1 MKTGPRYHVKP
12 RRHRERKT
20 DYRLRLKLL
29 RSKKPR
35 IVVRKSLKAIRVQF
49 VEYNPQG
56 DRVLASAVSNE
67 LAKDYGWKYSVSNTP
82 AAYLT
87 GVLAGKRA
95 KEKGIEHG
103 VLDIGLYH
111 PTVGST
117 LFASLKGVLDA
128 GIECPHDAQMLPKE
142 ERIYGVHL
150 NKEIKPLVG
159 DIKTKIIG
167 GKEE

>member
-1 MKTGPRYHVKP
+1 MKAGPRYHVKP

-49 VEYNPQG
+49 VEYNAQG
-56 DRVLASAVSNE
+56 DRILASAISNE
-67 LAKDYGWKYSVSNTP
+67 LSKEYGWKYSASNTP

-87 GVLAGKRA
+87 GFLAGKRA

-117 LFASLKGVLDA
+117 LFASLKGVIDA
-128 GIECPHDAQMLPKE
+128 GIECPHDEQMLPKD
-142 ERIYGVHL
+142 ERIYGLHL
-150 NKEIKPLVG
+150 NKDIKPLVG
-159 DIKTKIIG
+159 EIRTKMKG

>member
-1 MKTGPRYHVKP
+1 MKSGPRYHVKP

-20 DYRLRLKLL
+20 NYRLRLKLL

-49 VEYNPQG
+49 VEYDPQG
-56 DRVLASAVSNE
+56 DKIIASAISNE
-67 LAKDYGWKYSVSNTP
+67 LVKDYGWKYSVSNTP

-87 GVLAGKRA
+87 GFLAGKRA
-95 KEKGIEHG
+95 KEKGIEQG

-128 GIECPHDAQMLPKE
+128 GIECPHDAEMLPKDD
-142 ERIYGVHL
+142 RIFGAHVS
-150 NKEIKPLVG
+150 KEIKPLVG
-159 DIKTKIIG
+159 EIKTKMKG
-167 GKEE
+167 DKEE

>member
-49 VEYNPQG
+49 VEYSPQG
-56 DRVLASAVSNE
+56 DKVLASAISNE
-67 LAKDYGWKYSVSNTP
+67 LIKEYGWKYSVSNTP

-87 GVLAGKRA
+87 GLLAGKRA
-95 KEKGIEHG
+95 KEKGIEQG
-103 VLDIGLYH
+103 VLDIGLNH
-111 PTVGST
+111 PTIGST

-128 GIECPHDAQMLPKE
+128 GIDCPHDKTMLPKE
-142 ERIYGVHL
+142 DRIFGAHL

-159 DIKTKIIG
+159 DIKTRITG
-167 GKEE
+167 GK

>member
-1 MKTGPRYHVKP
+1 MKAGPRYHVKP

-56 DRVLASAVSNE
+56 DKVLASAVSNE

-111 PTVGST
+111 PTIGST

>member
-1 MKTGPRYHVKP
+1 MKSGPRYHVKP

-35 IVVRKSLKAIRVQF
+35 IVVRRSLRAIRVQF
-49 VEYNPQG
+49 VEYNSQG
-56 DRVLASAVSNE
+56 DRIIASAISNE

-87 GVLAGKRA
+87 GFLAGKRA
-95 KEKGIEHG
+95 KEKGIEQG

-111 PTVGST
+111 PTAGST

-128 GIECPHDAQMLPKE
+128 GIVCPHDEAMLPKE
-142 ERIYGVHL
+142 DRIYGAHL

-159 DIKTKIIG
+159 DIRTRMNG
-167 GKEE
+167 GK

>member
-12 RRHRERKT
+12 RRHRQRKT
-20 DYRLRLKLL
+20 NYRLRLNLL

-56 DRVLASAVSNE
+56 DKILASAISNE
-67 LAKDYGWKYSVSNTP
+67 LVKEYGWKYSVSNTP

-87 GVLAGKRA
+87 GFLAGKRA

-111 PTVGST
+111 PTVGGT

-128 GIECPHDAQMLPKE
+128 GIECPHDGQMLPKE
-142 ERIYGVHL
+142 ERIYGIHL
-150 NKEIKPLVG
+150 NKDIKPLVG
-159 DIKTKIIG
+159 DIKTRIKG

>member
-1 MKTGPRYHVKP
+1 MKEGPRYHVKP

-35 IVVRKSLKAIRVQF
+35 IVVRKSLRAIRVQF
-49 VEYNPQG
+49 VEYNAQG
-56 DRVLASAVSNE
+56 DRILASAISSE
-67 LAKDYGWKYSVSNTP
+67 LVKEYGWKYSASNTP

-95 KEKGIEHG
+95 KEKGIEEG

-128 GIECPHDAQMLPKE
+128 GVNCPHDDAMLPKD
-142 ERIYGVHL
+142 ERIYGTHL

-159 DIKTKIIG
+159 DIKTRIIG
-167 GKEE
+167 GK

>member
-49 VEYNPQG
+49 IEYNPLG
-56 DRVLASAVSNE
+56 DKILVSAISNE
-67 LAKDYGWKYSVSNTP
+67 LAKEYGWKFSASNTP

-87 GVLAGKRA
+87 GLLAGKRA
-95 KEKGIEHG
+95 KAKGIEQG

-111 PTVGST
+111 PTRGSIV
-117 LFASLKGVLDA
+117 FATLKGVLDA
-128 GIECPHDAQMLPKE
+128 GVECPHDAEMLPKE
-142 ERIYGVHL
+142 DRIHGTYL
-150 NKEIKPLVG
+150 NKDIKPIVEK
-159 DIKTKIIG
+159 IKTKIIE

>member
-1 MKTGPRYHVKP
+1 MKQGPRYHVKP

-29 RSKKPR
+29 RSRKPR

-56 DRVLASAVSNE
+56 DKILASAISNE
-67 LAKDYGWKYSVSNTP
+67 LVKEYGWKYSASNTP

-87 GVLAGKRA
+87 GFLAGKRA

-142 ERIYGVHL
+142 ERINGVHI

-159 DIKTKIIG
+159 DIKIKIKG
-167 GKEE
+167 DKEE

>member
-1 MKTGPRYHVKP
+1 MKSGPRYHVKP

-49 VEYNPQG
+49 VEYDPQG
-56 DRVLASAVSNE
+56 DKILASAISNE
-67 LAKDYGWKYSVSNTP
+67 LTKEYGWKYSVSNTP

-87 GVLAGKRA
+87 GFLAGKRA
-95 KEKGIEHG
+95 KEKGIEQG

-142 ERIYGVHL
+142 DRIYGLHV
-150 NKEIKPLVG
+150 NKEIKPLIG
-159 DIKTKIIG
+159 EIKTRMKG

>member
-1 MKTGPRYHVKP
+1 
-12 RRHRERKT
+12 
-20 DYRLRLKLL
+20 
-29 RSKKPR
+29 
-35 IVVRKSLKAIRVQF
+35 VQF

-56 DRVLASAVSNE
+56 DRVLASAMSNE
-67 LAKDYGWKYSVSNTP
+67 LVKEYGWKYSVSNTP

-95 KEKGIEHG
+95 KEQGIKQG
-103 VLDIGLYH
+103 VLDIGLSP

-128 GIECPHDAQMLPKE
+128 GIECPHDAQMLPKDD
-142 ERIYGVHL
+142 RIYGAHL
-150 NKEIKPLVG
+150 HKEIKPLVG

>member
-20 DYRLRLKLL
+20 DYHLRLKLL

-35 IVVRKSLKAIRVQF
+35 IVVRKSLRAIRVQF
-49 VEYNPQG
+49 VEYSAQG
-56 DRVLASAVSNE
+56 DRVLASALSNE
-67 LAKDYGWKYSVSNTP
+67 LTKEYGWKYSVSNTP

-87 GVLAGKRA
+87 GFLAGKRA
-95 KEKGIEHG
+95 REKGIEQG

-111 PTVGST
+111 PSVGST
-117 LFASLKGVLDA
+117 LFASLKGVIDA
-128 GIECPHDAQMLPKE
+128 GITCPHDAQMLPKE

-150 NKEIKPLVG
+150 NKDIKPLVS
-159 DIKTKIIG
+159 DIKSKMNA